1 MKLVILHKYCHVI
14 HHIKDNGEY
23 NAMSTVKEKSPN
35 ILRTPIF
42 LAKYELAAIFRPKIN
57 KHQNF
62 HKYGHVIHHIKAND
76 EYNSLMK
83 EKVT

>member
-1 MKLVILHKYCHVI
+1 M
-14 HHIKDNGEY
+14 
-23 NAMSTVKEKSPN
+23 
-35 ILRTPIF
+35 PIF
-42 LAKYELAAIFRPKIN
+42 WAKYELAAIFRPKII

-62 HKYGHVIHHIKAND
+62 HKYGHVIHHMKAKD